1 MFLKGCV
8 LVFCGL
14 IFGGATSAGV
24 IALLTKLG
32 VVPRMIARWQVANA
46 VIPCECAVIL
56 GAASGCVLSITEN
69 PGTWSGWMTVFWIQQ
84 VMLIIAALCSGI
96 YVGCQAMALAEILN
110 VFPILFRRAKLQLG
124 LRYTVL
130 AVALGKLVGS
140 LWYFIFGYQSS

>member
-1 MFLKGCV
+1 MD
-8 LVFCGL
+8 VF
-14 IFGGATSAGV
+14 F
-24 IALLTKLG
+24 
-32 VVPRMIARWQVANA
+32 
-46 VIPCECAVIL
+46 
-56 GAASGCVLSITEN
+56 
-69 PGTWSGWMTVFWIQQ
+69 IQQ
-84 VMLIIAALCSGI
+84 GVLLVVALCSGI